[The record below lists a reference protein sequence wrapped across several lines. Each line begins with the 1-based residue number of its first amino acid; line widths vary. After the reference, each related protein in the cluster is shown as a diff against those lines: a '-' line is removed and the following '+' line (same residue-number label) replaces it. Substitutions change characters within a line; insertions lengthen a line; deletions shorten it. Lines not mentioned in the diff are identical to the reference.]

1 MRMRVSFRQ
10 WALISVLVAK
20 PSCGSTS
27 PRRARGWLKRWSG
40 FRRLS
45 PICNSAPRPDLP
57 AQKNGPVSSTGPFPF
72 CHSVWR
78 LLVVVDLE
86 RRAKDIAKRCT
97 GVGRAILLNRLFF
110 FGDLAGLD
118 RQTQT
123 AGLAL
128 HVGHADID
136 LVADREALG
145 ALLGTVTAE
154 VGAADEGFHA
164 LVFHLDAAILDRRHF
179 DGDDRAALHATHG
192 IGELVPAEGLDGER
206 DTLFLDIHLG
216 DDSLNHIAFLVA
228 LDRFLATLVPA
239 QIAEVNHAVDFA
251 FETDEQTE
259 FGDVLDLALDF
270 GAGGVGLGKDF
281 PRVAHGLLETKAD
294 TTLGAVDF
302 QNHDFDLLRGG
313 DDLAGMHVLLG
324 PGHLRDVNETFDT
337 GLQLNEGT
345 VVGDVRHAA
354 GMHRIER
361 VLGGDQIPRIFLQ
374 LLHAEADAMRVLV
387 DLDDLNLD
395 GLADREDFRGV
406 IDAAPG
412 HVGDVQKAVDTAE
425 IHEGPVFG
433 DVLDHTIDRLARGEV
448 GDDLGA
454 LFGAAFFQDG
464 AARHDDIAAAAI
476 HLEDLQGLLETHERA
491 CVAHRAHI
499 DLRAGQEGHGTAEI
513 DSKATLDATEDC
525 AFDALFVGIGLLQ
538 TVPCLFAAGHLAADH
553 GFATGVL
560 GGAQIDFDLV
570 ADFYLGLLA
579 GICEF
584 LEIDAAFHFV
594 ADVDDGLARFDRDHL
609 AFDDRPFFGCVH
621 FEAFFKK
628 GFELLHRCVLSHVAC
643 CS

>member
-1 MRMRVSFRQ
+1 M
-10 WALISVLVAK
+10 
-20 PSCGSTS
+20 
-27 PRRARGWLKRWSG
+27 
-40 FRRLS
+40 
-45 PICNSAPRPDLP
+45 D
-57 AQKNGPVSSTGPFPF
+57 
-72 CHSVWR
+72 
-78 LLVVVDLE
+78 
-86 RRAKDIAKRCT
+86 
-97 GVGRAILLNRLFF
+97 
-110 FGDLAGLD
+110 
-118 RQTQT
+118 
-123 AGLAL
+123 
-128 HVGHADID
+128 
-136 LVADREALG
+136 
-145 ALLGTVTAE
+145 
-154 VGAADEGFHA
+154 
-164 LVFHLDAAILDRRHF
+164 
-179 DGDDRAALHATHG
+179 
-192 IGELVPAEGLDGER
+192 
-206 DTLFLDIHLG
+206 
-216 DDSLNHIAFLVA
+216 
-228 LDRFLATLVPA
+228 
-239 QIAEVNHAVDFA
+239 HAVDFA

-281 PRVAHGLLETKAD
+281 PRVAHGLLEAKAD

-361 VLGGDQIPRIFLQ
+361 ILGGDQIPRIFLQ

-433 DVLDHTIDRLARGEV
+433 DVLDHTVDRLAFGEV

-454 LFGAAFFQDG
+454 LFGAAFFQNG

-476 HLEDLQGLLETHERA
+476 HLEDLEGLLETHERA
-491 CVAHRAHI
+491 RVTHRADI
-499 DLRAGQEGHGTAEI
+499 DLRAGQEGHGTAQI
-513 DSKATLDATEDC
+513 DGKATLDAAKDR
-525 AFDALFVGIGLLQ
+525 AFDALFIGIGFFE

-553 GFATGVL
+553 GFAAGVL
-560 GGAQIDFDLV
+560 CGAQEDLDLV
-570 ADFYLGLLA
+570 ADGNVGLLA

-584 LEIDAAFHFV
+584 LEINAAFHLV
-594 ADVDDGLARFDRDHL
+594 ADVDDGLSRLDGDDL
-609 AFDDRPFFGCVH
+609 ALDDRALVGGVH
-621 FEAFFKK
+621 FEVFIKEGLEF
-628 GFELLHRCVLSHVAC
+628 LHGCVLSHVASFSFTTFIFRPC
-643 CS
+643 GCLRRSLGDVHLRWNRGSLVGRDTRQRGPGMPTLLDLSGLWRFRLVDEGRHSGRAGVNQAARWPARLSLRAAAATA

>member
-45 PICNSAPRPDLP
+45 PICNSAPRADMP
-57 AQKNGPVSSTGPFPF
+57 AQKNGPVASTGPFSF

-97 GVGRAILLNRLFF
+97 GVGRAILLNRLFL
-110 FGDLAGLD
+110 FGDFAGLD
-118 RQTQT
+118 REAQT
-123 AGLAL
+123 AGLAV
-128 HVGHADID
+128 HVRDAHID
-136 LVADREALG
+136 LVADREPLG
-145 ALLGTVTAE
+145 ALLCPVTAE
-154 VGAADEGFHA
+154 VGATDEGFHA

-192 IGELVPAEGLDGER
+192 IGELVTAERLDRER

-216 DDSLNHIAFLVA
+216 DDRLNHIAFLVA
-228 LDRFLATLVPA
+228 LDRFLAALVPA

-259 FGDVLDLALDF
+259 FGDVLDLAFDF

-281 PRVAHGLLETKAD
+281 PRVAHGLLEAKAD

-361 VLGGDQIPRIFLQ
+361 ILGGDQIPRIFLQ

-433 DVLDHTIDRLARGEV
+433 DVLDHTIDRLALGQL

-464 AARHDDIAAAAI
+464 AARDHDVAAAAV
-476 HLEDLQGLLETHERA
+476 HLEDLERLLEVHQRA
-491 CVAHRAHI
+491 GVAHRAHI
-499 DLRAGQEGHGTAEI
+499 DLGTGQEGHGAAEI
-513 DSKATLDATEDC
+513 DGEAALDAAEDG
-525 AFDALFVGIGLLQ
+525 AFDALLVGIGLFEA
-538 TVPCLFAAGHLAADH
+538 VPCGFAAGHFTADD
-553 GFATGVL
+553 GLATGAFDR
-560 GGAQIDFDLV
+560 AQVNLDLV
-570 ADFYLGLLA
+570 ADLDFGRLA
-579 GICEF
+579 GIGKF
-584 LEIDAAFHFV
+584 LELDAAFHLV
-594 ADVDDGLARFDRDHL
+594 ADIDDGLARLDGDHL
-609 AFDDRPFFGCVH
+609 ALDDRPFDGRVH
-621 FEAFFKK
+621 FEAFVQE
-628 GFELLHRCVLSHVAC
+628 GFEL
-643 CS
+643 